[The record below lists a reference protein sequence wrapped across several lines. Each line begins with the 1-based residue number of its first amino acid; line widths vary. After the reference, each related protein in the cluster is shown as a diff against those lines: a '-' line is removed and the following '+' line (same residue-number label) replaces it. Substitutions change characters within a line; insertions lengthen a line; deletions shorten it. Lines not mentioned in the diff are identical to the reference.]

1 MPEGLVPIESF
12 DSWLAS
18 LEYGD
23 VLFPDEEEEREE
35 KNIFAAATSSIF
47 SNDGGENEESHEES
61 KAGGRKSAD
70 DGKSVAFDTPV
81 MKALGYVYQ
90 PCNNLCYLNGWCT
103 KNISGKSIVDL
114 RNMYYRPEGENAPK
128 DKERSAL
135 ILKFLKRAKKD
146 ADGNIIFKV
155 DDQEVCVSAYLRI
168 LGVSTSADLTKAP
181 GQWLRLIKAFDSD
194 EKSQKADYLLQMKDL
209 ELNPE
214 DDNFTTWDGHCKAFM
229 NEVAMYF
236 SDCLPMVASEDG
248 ETEAM
253 QVPYGNGQAFF
264 DEYAFHYQSLGYGP
278 GEYASYATFMRAF
291 NTLHSDGVL
300 KLLGGKSGF
309 NSCALCN
316 NVVSIKKS
324 ACCKR
329 DTLTSEA
336 LKKLSRLHI
345 LQQSTER
352 QHAENFIKLAKSMLE
367 GQPTCAYFDI
377 DPQSTWTG
385 NTPKMSKDRF
395 SKTEFCIEN
404 RNIGVRVVCGP
415 IDEYISICTNNL
427 IPHGANVLVEVVR
440 FSIEY
445 LGRRLAQIDPNLIL
459 PKKLGF
465 QFDNS
470 GENNVIINN
479 K

>member
-1 MPEGLVPIESF
+1 MRRAPPASVESF

-18 LEYGD
+18 IEYGD
-23 VLFPDEEEEREE
+23 ITFPEDEERDEVLLSSASVFANDDEGSE
-35 KNIFAAATSSIF
+35 KQY
-47 SNDGGENEESHEES
+47 
-61 KAGGRKSAD
+61 GGRKSAD
-70 DGKSVAFDTPV
+70 DGKSVAFHTPV
-81 MKALGYVYQ
+81 MRALGYVYQ
-90 PCNNLCYLNGWCT
+90 PCNSLCYLNGYCT

-114 RNMYYRPEGENAPK
+114 RNQYFQPEGVDAPK
-128 DKERSAL
+128 DKERSVL
-135 ILKFLKRAKKD
+135 ILNYLKRAKHD
-146 ADGNIIFKV
+146 TDGNIIFKV
-155 DDQEVCVSAYLRI
+155 DEQEVCVSAFLRI

-181 GQWLRLIKAFDSD
+181 GQWLRLIKAFDKD
-194 EKSQKADYLLQMKDL
+194 ENTENNGNLLSYKDL
-209 ELNPE
+209 QLKPD
-214 DDNFTTWDGHCKAFM
+214 DDNFTTWAGHCKAFM

-248 ETEAM
+248 STEAM
-253 QVPYGNGQAFF
+253 QVPYGSRQAFF
-264 DEYAFHYQSLGYGP
+264 DEYSYHYQSLGYGP
-278 GEYASYATFMRAF
+278 AEIASYATFVRAF

-329 DTLTSEA
+329 DTITSEA

-352 QHAENFIKLAKSMLE
+352 QHAENFIKLAKTMHE
-367 GQPTCAYFDI
+367 GQPICGYLDI

-385 NTPKMSKDRF
+385 NTPKMDKDRQ
-395 SKTEFCIEN
+395 SKIDFCIEN

-445 LGRRLAQIDPNLIL
+445 LGRRLAEIDPNLIL
-459 PKKLGF
+459 PKKIGL

-470 GENNVIINN
+470 GENKVHF
-479 K
+479 